1 MTDHSFNKISMAEH
15 EKKIAAWY
23 TLDYLVLWA
32 IMALTIC
39 NDSRESEFYGSRNNY
54 AHIHILIAFWKS
66 RGHLNKGSTHLLE
79 IVFESRVR

>member
-1 MTDHSFNKISMAEH
+1 M
-15 EKKIAAWY
+15 KKIAAWYY

-39 NDSRESEFYGSRNNY
+39 NDSRESEFYGMVGTNY

-66 RGHLNKGSTHLLE
+66 RGHLNIK
-79 IVFESRVR
+79 RVNSSA

>member
-1 MTDHSFNKISMAEH
+1 M
-15 EKKIAAWY
+15 KKIAAWY

-39 NDSRESEFYGSRNNY
+39 NDSRENEFYCMEGTNY

-66 RGHLNKGSTHLLE
+66 RGHLNIKGSTHLLE
-79 IVFESRVR
+79 IIIESRVFEFEKI